1 MQYYRM
7 DLTRVEKRVTTTY
20 LTLLATLLTVQPE
33 MELTFCDIST
43 YHQAHFQRQN
53 IRKGLEQIIRAKF
66 DTIKFS
72 EA

>member
-1 MQYYRM
+1 M
-7 DLTRVEKRVTTTY
+7 EKRVTTAY

-43 YHQAHFQRQN
+43 YHQVHFQRQN
-53 IRKGLEQIIRAKF
+53 IRKGLKQIIRAKF